1 MVFVA
6 KVSVALVLYRIAA
19 TNKLIRRLLEVSIG
33 SMFLW
38 TIATSTIVGLQCRPL
53 PFAWGEGTGTC
64 MDPRIL
70 GDTGFAISAMDIIS
84 SFLYAT
90 IPIFLLRGVQLT
102 LKMKIS
108 IVILLGLGV
117 VSSVAT
123 VIRLKYLVDVAN
135 LKSAVGPEAMNA
147 YLTTFV

>member
-1 MVFVA
+1 
-6 KVSVALVLYRIAA
+6 
-19 TNKLIRRLLEVSIG
+19 
-33 SMFLW
+33 
-38 TIATSTIVGLQCRPL
+38 
-53 PFAWGEGTGTC
+53 
-64 MDPRIL
+64 
-70 GDTGFAISAMDIIS
+70 MDIIS

>member
-1 MVFVA
+1 MNP
-6 KVSVALVLYRIAA
+6 K
-19 TNKLIRRLLEVSIG
+19 
-33 SMFLW
+33 
-38 TIATSTIVGLQCRPL
+38 
-53 PFAWGEGTGTC
+53 
-64 MDPRIL
+64 IL
-70 GDTGFAISAMDIIS
+70 GNTGFSISAMDIIS

-90 IPIFLLRGVQLT
+90 IPIFLLRGVQLS
-102 LKMKIS
+102 LRMKVS
-108 IVILLGLGV
+108 VIALLGLGV